1 MSIPNS
7 STSSSA
13 AQSPRTLKLCKSHK
27 KTRKDKKRRIQEI
40 DQGGNAGSPPPK
52 KLKFTM
58 NKKSVK
64 KTWIELDENEIGAH
78 YEEDLFILQFSPC
91 KRFKGVMIW
100 VSTIECQ
107 IFKLILPRSHSVA
120 STLHRHLKVGAWH
133 TISGGVKCN
142 DNGEKNLMITSVMQ
156 SKRISRAVRR
166 PEIYQEGEE
175 EADDDDD
182 LGATTNNY
190 EQQPTITATN
200 NSNTPPGV
208 CNGDETGAD
217 FEQTDDG
224 VELEEAGSDRGH
236 TDDGIESEEAGSDRG
251 HTDDG
256 VESGEAGSDLGDSDD
271 PKGKEEESK
280 SDETANNS
288 VDDGAKSNE
297 TGNNSVDGGK
307 GGDAGKGDGSGSD
320 DEDTKW
326 EERPPPNF
334 MQLLR
339 DLTFCGLDLRKLP
352 YIMQQ
357 FQNTIRVKL
366 LMHIS

>member
-7 STSSSA
+7 STSSSS
-13 AQSPRTLKLCKSHK
+13 AQSPRTLKLYKLKFYK
-27 KTRKDKKRRIQEI
+27 KTQKDKKRRIQEI

-52 KLKFTM
+52 KLKCTM

-64 KTWIELDENEIGAH
+64 KTWIELHENEIGAH
-78 YEEDLFILQFSPC
+78 YEEDLFILQFCRC
-91 KRFKGVMIW
+91 KRLEGVMIW
-100 VSTIECQ
+100 VSTIQCK
-107 IFKLILPRSHSVA
+107 IFKIIVPKIHSVT
-120 STLHRHLKVGAWH
+120 STVLHHHLKVGAWY

-142 DNGEKNLMITSVMQ
+142 DNGEKNLMITSTMQ
-156 SKRISRAVRR
+156 SKRISGAVRR
-166 PEIYQEGEE
+166 PEIYQEEEE

-217 FEQTDDG
+217 FAQTDDG
-224 VELEEAGSDRGH
+224 V
-236 TDDGIESEEAGSDRG
+236 ESEEAGSDLG
-251 HTDDG
+251 HTDDEI
-256 VESGEAGSDLGDSDD
+256 ESEEAGSDLGDSDD

-288 VDDGAKSNE
+288 VDDGAKSKE
-297 TGNNSVDGGK
+297 TGDNSVDGGK
-307 GGDAGKGDGSGSD
+307 GGDAGKGEGDGSGSD
-320 DEDTKW
+320 D

-334 MQLLR
+334 MELLR
-339 DLTFCGLDLRKLP
+339 DVTFIGLDFRKLP
-352 YIMQQ
+352 YALHNNIK
-357 FQNTIRVKL
+357 VKL
-366 LMHIS
+366 LMHVS